1 MQRCAAVL
9 ATCRKQQIPQLSMEG
24 RGGGILIFNA
34 GKQDS
39 TEFKPTIKDR
49 VVPRSFGHHL
59 RAFESLVQN

>member
-1 MQRCAAVL
+1 
-9 ATCRKQQIPQLSMEG
+9 MEG
-24 RGGGILIFNA
+24 RGGGGILIFNA

-59 RAFESLVQN
+59 RAFESLVQNWRVKQIEKFL